1 MTREITLYSKERC
14 AQCNASQR
22 ELKKIGVEFTEYG
35 DRVVLGETTY
45 IYADATAEDNRDFVI
60 GLGHM
65 AAPVMT
71 VVVDGELTDHW
82 SGYIPDKIQEHAVEV
97 LV

>member
-1 MTREITLYSKERC
+1 M
-14 AQCNASQR
+14 QCNASQR
-22 ELKKIGVEFTEYG
+22 ELKKFGVEFDQYG

-45 IYADATAEDNRDFVI
+45 IYADATTADNLEFVK

-71 VVVDGELTDHW
+71 VVEDGELKDHW
-82 SGYIPDKIQEHAVEV
+82 SGYIPDKIQEHATAV